1 MKDTRSLSKPEF
13 VLNLL
18 QCLAGSFAFSPS
30 RRLLLKY
37 SIGTSQLE
45 LLTGA
50 TLGYTKHT
58 MELRVR
64 ISEKVNFEEF

>member
-50 TLGYTKHT
+50 TLDYTKHT

>member
-50 TLGYTKHT
+50 TLGYRKHA
-58 MELRVR
+58 MKLRVR
-64 ISEKVNFEEF
+64 ISENAKFEEF